1 MKLGKLSIAVAAVA
15 LATAPAL
22 AQAAFSPAIAPLN
35 GEESEVGKTGAV
47 ILGLVGLAAVV
58 GGIILASDSE
68 EGPIS
73 N

>member
-15 LATAPAL
+15 LAAAPAL
-22 AQAAFSPAIAPLN
+22 AQAAFTPAIAPLN
-35 GEESEVGKTGAV
+35 GEESEVGGAGKV
-47 ILGLVGLAAVV
+47 ILGVVALAAVV
-58 GGIILASDSE
+58 GGIIAASDSD